1 MTTIP
6 QLAVVLQRLL
16 TSTADQIA
24 DETGFVQRRSK
35 MSGALF
41 CQTLVIGWL
50 VKATA
55 SLTELAQTAATAGV
69 GITPQGLEERFSARA
84 AEFMRRLLE
93 EALGMV
99 VAAHPVAIPILQRF
113 AGVYI
118 QDSTNIPLPD
128 GLVGAWHGSGE
139 RRTNQTVAGLKAQV
153 QLDYSTGSLNQVI
166 LQDGRAQDRN
176 APIQQT
182 ALPAGA
188 LRLADLGY
196 FSLPVLA
203 HLSAQGVYWL
213 SRLQVNT
220 IVLTP
225 AGERLNL
232 LVWLQQA
239 GTSDIDQRVLVG
251 DEHRLPCRLMVRK
264 VPQEVADRRRQQLH
278 KQARRKNQAVSQVR
292 LALADWTILITNVP
306 AEQLTVGEALVL
318 ARCRWQIEL
327 LFKLWKSY
335 GHIDESRSTQP
346 WRVLTE
352 VYAKLLAM
360 VVQHWLI
367 LVSCWSNPNRSL
379 FKAAQTISSHA
390 LHLLSHFSNLDQ
402 LTQAIE
408 LVHQCLL
415 LGCRINKRKTAP
427 HTYQLLLEP
436 DRVAA

>member
-6 QLAVVLQRLL
+6 QLAEVLQRLL

-41 CQTLVIGWL
+41 CQTLVMGWL
-50 VKATA
+50 AKATA

-128 GLVGAWHGSGE
+128 SLVGVWHGSGE
-139 RRTNQTVAGLKAQV
+139 RQTNQTVAGLKAQV
-153 QLDYSTGSLNQVI
+153 QFDYSTGRLSQVI

-196 FSLPVLA
+196 FSLPVLDN
-203 HLSAQGVYWL
+203 LSTQGVYWV

-220 IVLTP
+220 IVRTL

-232 LVWLQQA
+232 LFWLRQA
-239 GTSDIDQRVLVG
+239 ATSEIDQRVLVG
-251 DEHRLPCRLMVRK
+251 DEQRLSCRLIVKK

-278 KQARRKNQAVSQVR
+278 KQARRKNQAVSQAR

-306 AEQLTVGEALVL
+306 EEQLSVHEALVL
-318 ARCRWQIEL
+318 AHCRWQIEL

-367 LVSCWSNPNRSL
+367 LVSCWSNLNRSL

-390 LHLLSHFSNLDQ
+390 LHLVSHLSQLDQ

-408 LVHQCLL
+408 VVRQCLS
-415 LGCRINKRKTAP
+415 LGCRINKRRTVP
-427 HTYQLLLEP
+427 HTYQLLVEP
-436 DRVAA
+436 DRVVA

>member
-6 QLAVVLQRLL
+6 QLAEVLQRLL
-16 TSTADQIA
+16 SSTADQIA
-24 DETGFVQRRSK
+24 GETGFVQRRSK

-41 CQTLVIGWL
+41 CQTLVFGWL
-50 VKATA
+50 AKATA
-55 SLTELAQTAATAGV
+55 SLTELVQTAATAGV

-84 AEFMRRLLE
+84 AEFMRHLLE
-93 EALGMV
+93 EALGKV
-99 VAAHPVAIPILQRF
+99 VAAHPVAVPILQRF

-128 GLVGAWHGSGE
+128 SLVGVWHGSGE

-203 HLSAQGVYWL
+203 DLSAQGVYWL
-213 SRLQVNT
+213 SRLQANT
-220 IVLTP
+220 IVLTL

-232 LVWLQQA
+232 LAWLRQA

-251 DEHRLPCRLMVRK
+251 NEHRLHCRLIVKK

-306 AEQLTVGEALVL
+306 EEQLTVHEALVL

-335 GHIDESRSTQP
+335 GHLDESRSTQP

-367 LVSCWSNPNRSL
+367 LVSCWSTLNRSL

-402 LTQAIE
+402 LAQAIKI
-408 LVHQCLL
+408 VHQCLL